1 MSASAQQAYYDD
13 NARARWLVLISVCLA
28 LFVVSLTMSSA
39 NIAIPSIAQDLNADA
54 VSVSWIPS
62 ALLWGSIII
71 MLPIGR
77 LADKKGRKKLYLI
90 GCAGFSLVSLSVFLV
105 QNIEELL
112 VLRVFQ
118 GLTTAFIFGTGLA
131 IISSVFANSNR
142 GTAIGITSSTIYL
155 GLSCGPVF
163 GGWITQHIH
172 WKGVFLMPI
181 PLMLVAL
188 FLVISNVKGDWKNE
202 DSGPIDWVG
211 SVLFALSVSAFF
223 IGVSELPDPLH
234 ILYTVIGILLFVVF
248 IKHQNQADS
257 PLIRIK
263 ALNSNKALVGSMY
276 TSILMYSANFPIV
289 FLLSLYLQ
297 YIHNMSPSEAGSLLL
312 IETVIMMILS
322 PFSGRLSDIYGAKII
337 TTVGGLTFSVGF
349 MVLIWVN
356 MDTSMTLIIIS
367 LIFLGIGFGL
377 FSTPNNSSALGSVS
391 KDKLSIVSSIMNLS
405 RTMGNMLSTAFVL
418 MLMSIVLGDVAIQ
431 PENYPLLLL
440 VVQITF
446 GVSLGLALLASYI
459 SFYKR

>member
-1 MSASAQQAYYDD
+1 MSAEQQSYYDD

-90 GCAGFSLVSLSVFLV
+90 GCIGFSFVSLSVILV
-105 QNIEELL
+105 QNIEALL
-112 VLRVFQ
+112 ALRVFQ
-118 GLTTAFIFGTGLA
+118 GLSTAFIFGTGLA

-142 GTAIGITSSTIYL
+142 GTAIGITSSTIYF
-155 GLSCGPVF
+155 GLSCGPVV

-188 FLVISNVKGDWKNE
+188 LLIISNVKGDWKNE
-202 DSGPIDWVG
+202 ESGPIDWVG

-234 ILYTVIGILLFVVF
+234 ILYTIIGILLFVVF
-248 IKHQNQADS
+248 IKHQNRTDS

-263 ALNSNKALVGSMY
+263 ALNENKALVGSMY

-297 YIHNMSPSEAGSLLL
+297 YIHNLSPSEAGSLLL

-337 TTVGGLTFSVGF
+337 TTVGGLTFSLGF
-349 MVLIWVN
+349 MVLVWVD
-356 MDTSMTLIIIS
+356 MDTSMSLIIIS
-367 LIFLGIGFGL
+367 LILLGIGFGL

-391 KDKLSIVSSIMNLS
+391 GDKLSIVSSIMNLS

-431 PENYPLLLL
+431 SENYPLLLL

-446 GVSLGLALLASYI
+446 GVSLALALLASYI
-459 SFYKR
+459 SYYKR